1 MFKNIKTISSFSVK
15 DIKKTCEFYGKTLGM
30 EISDM
35 PGMDDM
41 IILNIAGGGEI
52 VVYAKPD
59 HEPATFTILNFPVDN
74 IDNTVDELIKRGVT
88 FEQYEGNLKT
98 DEKGVFRGGPLV
110 AWFKDPS
117 GNILSVLERK

>member
-15 DIKKTCEFYGKTLGM
+15 DIKKTREFYGKTLGM

-41 IILNIAGGGEI
+41 IILNIAGGSEI
-52 VVYAKPD
+52 VVYAKQD
-59 HEPATFTILNFPVDN
+59 HEPATFTVLNFPVDN